1 MNIFCLRVYVGK
13 YLLIPFYKYMRHSMF
28 GFILDLENIQTINER
43 KTQDYYTKIPKN

>member
-1 MNIFCLRVYVGK
+1 
-13 YLLIPFYKYMRHSMF
+13 MRHSMF